1 MSLKVMTV
9 GGGRVGAALARRLS
23 DDGHDVVVIELR
35 PDRVLDLARSSPV
48 QVVTGDGTDPD
59 VLEAAGIRMV
69 DVVAVVT
76 GDDARNLVIA
86 ALARAEFSVPRTI
99 ARIVDPQHA
108 WLFDEA
114 AGVDVAV
121 DQADLLT
128 RLIVEEMSLGEVATL
143 VKLRRGD
150 FTLVEERVARNA
162 GADGRSI
169 AELDLPPACV
179 LVAVLR
185 DDQLLTCRA
194 DLVLQAGDEVLAVVH
209 EGAAAQLTRALSHD
223 LST

>member
-69 DVVAVVT
+69 DVLAVVT

-179 LVAVLR
+179 LVAVMR